1 MYQAGR
7 ARRHPDASRLSSIS
21 KEQPMSSIGKTR
33 GLARLADADGH
44 FRMVALD
51 QRPPM
56 FDAIAQA
63 RGISRDQVCYA
74 DVIAAKRL
82 LVEALA
88 PHCSSMLFD
97 PNFAVPAAIDLLPAS
112 CGLIMTLEEHRVEET
127 AAGRKSRVIDNWSVA
142 KIRAMGGDAVKVLAW
157 YRPDADAAVNEHQKR
172 FVREIGEQCRR
183 NDIPY
188 VLELLVYPFLGSAGH
203 TADYVES
210 PGKLPALV
218 IESVREFAKPEYGVD
233 LLKLESPLAANSLPP
248 RDGSAASKAAQAE
261 FDAVG
266 DICRQHDI
274 PWVLLSGGAD
284 RDKFERVLA
293 YAFAAGAGGFLAG
306 RTIWLNAVRSHFPDL
321 AAVAG
326 ALQQEGVQVLDSLSA
341 LTKAKAVA
349 WSAHYPS
356 FAAIKAEGDFAR
368 AYEAS

>member
-1 MYQAGR
+1 M
-7 ARRHPDASRLSSIS
+7 
-21 KEQPMSSIGKTR
+21 KTIGKTR

-63 RGISRDQVCYA
+63 KKITRDQVAYA
-74 DVIAAKRL
+74 DVTAAKRL

-97 PNFAVPAAIDLLPAS
+97 PNFAVPAAIDLLPAR

-127 AAGRKSRVIDNWSVA
+127 SGGRKSRVIDNWSVA

-157 YRPDADAAVNEHQKR
+157 YRPDAEPAVIEHQKR
-172 FVREIGEQCRR
+172 FVGEIGEECRR

-188 VLELLVYPFLGSAGH
+188 VLELLVYPFLGAANH

-218 IESVREFAKPEYGVD
+218 IESVREFARPEYGVD
-233 LLKLESPLAANSLPP
+233 LLKLESPLAANSLPA
-248 RDGSAASKAAQAE
+248 RDGGKAAAAAQAE

-266 DICRQHDI
+266 DICREHGL
-274 PWVLLSGGAD
+274 PWVLLSGGAAP
-284 RDKFERVLA
+284 DKFERVLQYA
-293 YAFAAGAGGFLAG
+293 YAAGAGGFLAG

-321 AAVAG
+321 DAVAAQLRKESVG
-326 ALQQEGVQVLDSLSA
+326 ILDRLSG
-341 LTKAKAVA
+341 LTKSEASSWTAN
-349 WSAHYPS
+349 YPT
-356 FAAIKAEGDFAR
+356 FDHVKAEGDFAR
-368 AYEAS
+368 AY